1 MLVGLALA
9 VTANAQPPATPSTDA
24 AKVSLLVTVRD
35 KHGKI
40 VGNLSPNDFVV
51 EENGRPQVIR
61 DFGRAGE
68 LPLTLGFVVDTA
80 LTERQFL
87 EQRNSATGKFI
98 DQLLREDKDKAFLIQ
113 FNREVELLQDLTPS
127 RQALT
132 TAFGSLEKPSLNR
145 PADSSR
151 SGGDDYPGGRG
162 GYPGRRAG
170 GAVLYDAIYL
180 SGTELMQKQAGRKV
194 IIVFSDGVDRGSKV
208 TLARAIEAAQRA
220 DTIVYTILVPS
231 PQEGSQSPSRH
242 DRGGLGG
249 PIGPRGPLGYPFPR
263 SPEPY
268 PQPPRQNRGE
278 GKDTL
283 QRVSKPTGGRVFE
296 LSKKQTLEQIYQQI
310 QEELRNQYNLGYT
323 SDGLGAASEYR
334 KIDVNTKKNDLLVQA
349 RDGYY
354 PARQP
359 DSKKETKQN

>member
-1 MLVGLALA
+1 MSLISSGCKGPMVMLVGLVLA
-9 VTANAQPPATPSTDA
+9 VMANAQPPATPSTDA

-40 VGNLSPNDFVV
+40 VGNLSPNDFTV

-145 PADSSR
+145 PADSTR
-151 SGGDDYPGGRG
+151 S
-162 GYPGRRAG
+162 G

-220 DTIVYTILVPS
+220 DTIVYTILVPN
-231 PQEGSQSPSRH
+231 PQEGGQNPYRH

-249 PIGPRGPLGYPFPR
+249 PLGPHGPLGYPFPR
-263 SPEPY
+263 SPESY
-268 PQPPRQNRGE
+268 PQPPHQGRGE

-296 LSKKQTLEQIYQQI
+296 FSKKQTLEQIYQQI

-323 SDGLGAASEYR
+323 SDGLWATSEYR